1 MLNGYVFD
9 LESNGFFFQSSV
21 IWTIWLKDLDDPTK
35 KLMLNPFKDDN
46 ARQKFIDWHQS
57 YDNPMVVGHYILG
70 FDQFVIMK
78 LLDIPFTVGKDT
90 ILGKPC
96 RFIDTLYLSQY
107 VDPDADGHS
116 LEAWGQRLGLEK
128 IDFKQASIDAGIIP
142 KDAKDGDEFLQHSDV
157 MDVYCE
163 RDVDLNLLVFK
174 NLWKRFCDTYE
185 VKDAVLPDHYRCGQ
199 KGFFLMSCQEFTGWE
214 FDLNYAKEL
223 APKIEAMMKEIE
235 DNVLPKLP
243 PRKLKKGEMKDYTMP
258 SEPFKKDGSYGH
270 HMLNFIAKHNG
281 VIIAPGQIEFYGKV
295 YQVSSKVLLDVKLP
309 MEIKDGDDL
318 KAWFIEN
325 GWRPSMYNF
334 QRGPDGKPM
343 RNGKGKLIQTSP
355 KMQEAGKIC
364 PNLEALD
371 GELPKQIV
379 KYLSLRNRLSVLT
392 GWMENWRLPY
402 DGRIGASRTGI
413 TPTHRQKHSVLV
425 NIPKGSEKVLLGKEF
440 RSLFTVK
447 DGKVLVSVDQ
457 AGLEARVWGA
467 YCFKYD
473 NGATADE
480 LLKGDIHSKNCFA
493 FYPDEVRSFGFT
505 LSEFD
510 KDDPRFKPLRD
521 KSKNGLYATLY
532 GCSPPKLATTLGK
545 LEKDGDRLSKAFWEA
560 NKPTAKLKENVEKFW
575 ETQGQKKWLP
585 AIDGRRIYT
594 RKKSALLNSLFQSC
608 GAIVMDYAICFI
620 DHRLGGIKFDS
631 DFKPYY
637 EYKGHVVKRV
647 GYMHDQTD
655 WESDPEVAEDLK
667 TLIEECYVK
676 AGVHLKLMV
685 PLAGDGKIGKN
696 LYEVH

>member
-1 MLNGYVFD
+1 MSWYG
-9 LESNGFFFQSSV
+9 
-21 IWTIWLKDLDDPTK
+21 
-35 KLMLNPFKDDN
+35 
-46 ARQKFIDWHQS
+46 IDKS
-57 YDNPMVVGHYILG
+57 TGKRVR
-70 FDQFVIMK
+70 
-78 LLDIPFTVGKDT
+78 IPD
-90 ILGKPC
+90 
-96 RFIDTLYLSQY
+96 
-107 VDPDADGHS
+107 
-116 LEAWGQRLGLEK
+116 
-128 IDFKQASIDAGIIP
+128 
-142 KDAKDGDEFLQHSDV
+142 
-157 MDVYCE
+157 
-163 RDVDLNLLVFK
+163 
-174 NLWKRFCDTYE
+174 
-185 VKDAVLPDHYRCGQ
+185 
-199 KGFFLMSCQEFTGWE
+199 
-214 FDLNYAKEL
+214 
-223 APKIEAMMKEIE
+223 
-235 DNVLPKLP
+235 
-243 PRKLKKGEMKDYTMP
+243 
-258 SEPFKKDGSYGH
+258 
-270 HMLNFIAKHNG
+270 KH
-281 VIIAPGQIEFYGKV
+281 
-295 YQVSSKVLLDVKLP
+295 
-309 MEIKDGDDL
+309 
-318 KAWFIEN
+318 IEN
-325 GWRPSMYNF
+325 WKPSMYNF

-343 RNGKGKLIQTSP
+343 RDGKGKLIQTSP